1 MTTFDIVVCSILGL
15 SLLSSLSKGFVK
27 EVFSLLSYLGGF
39 LLAIKYQG
47 NFAQVLME
55 NISSKPIA
63 KVIAFV
69 TIYVLAYTIISLMG
83 KVIRGMLVSGTK
95 LSMFDR
101 LMGGIVGFGRGM
113 VIVIAVMFPL
123 QFFPEIMRTV
133 TKGSETIPYLVK
145 ALTFVNQN
153 IGNFKFQN
161 PLTDFNIDEAN
172 HQLDETLEKLKELK
186 AVNNMVDQLEEFK
199 DKLPNISEKF
209 VSDDKQMEEY
219 SKDDLQKLND
229 ILKSVEKK

>member
-15 SLLSSLSKGFVK
+15 SLLSSLFKGFVK

-47 NFAQVLME
+47 DFAQVLME

-69 TIYVLAYTIISLMG
+69 TIYVLAYIIISLMG

-101 LMGGIVGFGRGM
+101 LMGAIVGFGRGM
-113 VIVIAVMFPL
+113 VIVIALTFPL

-161 PLTDFNIDEAN
+161 PLKDFNIDEAK
-172 HQLDETLEKLKELK
+172 EKLKELK

>member
-15 SLLSSLSKGFVK
+15 SLLSSLFKGFVK

-69 TIYVLAYTIISLMG
+69 TIYVLTYIIISLMG

-101 LMGGIVGFGRGM
+101 LMGAIVGFGRGM
-113 VIVIAVMFPL
+113 VIVIALTFPL

-161 PLTDFNIDEAN
+161 PLNDFNIDEAK
-172 HQLDETLEKLKELK
+172 EKLKELK

>member
-15 SLLSSLSKGFVK
+15 SLLSSLFKGFVK

-47 NFAQVLME
+47 DFAQVLME
-55 NISSKPIA
+55 NISSKPIS

-69 TIYVLAYTIISLMG
+69 TIYVLAYIIISLIG

-113 VIVIAVMFPL
+113 VIVIAVTFPL

-161 PLTDFNIDEAN
+161 PLKDFNIDEAK
-172 HQLDETLEKLKELK
+172 EKLKELK

-199 DKLPNISEKF
+199 DNLPNISENF
-209 VSDDKQMEEY
+209 VSDDKHMEEY

-229 ILKSVEKK
+229 ILKSIEKK

>member
-15 SLLSSLSKGFVK
+15 SLLSSLFKGFVK

-69 TIYVLAYTIISLMG
+69 TIYVLTYIIISLMG

-101 LMGGIVGFGRGM
+101 LMGAIVGFGRGM
-113 VIVIAVMFPL
+113 VIVIALTFPL

-161 PLTDFNIDEAN
+161 PLKDFNIDEAK
-172 HQLDETLEKLKELK
+172 EKLKELK

-209 VSDDKQMEEY
+209 VSDDKEMEEY

>member
-15 SLLSSLSKGFVK
+15 SLLSSLFKGFVK

-69 TIYVLAYTIISLMG
+69 TIYVLTYIIISLMG

-113 VIVIAVMFPL
+113 VIVIAVTFPL

-161 PLTDFNIDEAN
+161 PLTDFNIDEAK
-172 HQLDETLEKLKELK
+172 EKLKELK

-199 DKLPNISEKF
+199 DNLPNISEKF
-209 VSDDKQMEEY
+209 VSDDKHMEEY

>member
-15 SLLSSLSKGFVK
+15 SLLSSLFKGFVK

-69 TIYVLAYTIISLMG
+69 IIYVLTYIIISLMG

-101 LMGGIVGFGRGM
+101 LMGAIVGFGRGM
-113 VIVIAVMFPL
+113 VIVIALTFPL

-161 PLTDFNIDEAN
+161 PLNDFNIDEAK
-172 HQLDETLEKLKELK
+172 EKLKELK

-199 DKLPNISEKF
+199 DNLPSMSDNFISE
-209 VSDDKQMEEY
+209 DKELEEY

>member
-15 SLLSSLSKGFVK
+15 SLLSSLFKGFVK

-47 NFAQVLME
+47 DFAQVLME
-55 NISSKPIA
+55 NISSKPIS

-69 TIYVLAYTIISLMG
+69 TIYVLAYIIISLMG

-113 VIVIAVMFPL
+113 VIVIAVTFPL
-123 QFFPEIMRTV
+123 QFFPETMRKV
-133 TKGSETIPYLVK
+133 TKDSQTIPYLVK

-161 PLTDFNIDEAN
+161 PLTNFNIDEAK
-172 HQLDETLEKLKELK
+172 EKLKELK
-186 AVNNMVDQLEEFK
+186 AVNKMVDQLEEFK
-199 DKLPNISEKF
+199 DNLPSMSENSISEEKYL
-209 VSDDKQMEEY
+209 DEY

>member
-15 SLLSSLSKGFVK
+15 SLLSSLFKGFVK

-69 TIYVLAYTIISLMG
+69 IIYVLAYTIISLMG
-83 KVIRGMLVSGTK
+83 KVIKGMLVSGTK

-101 LMGGIVGFGRGM
+101 LMGAIVGFGRGM
-113 VIVIAVMFPL
+113 VIVIALTFPL

-161 PLTDFNIDEAN
+161 PLNDFNIDEAK
-172 HQLDETLEKLKELK
+172 EKLKELK

-209 VSDDKQMEEY
+209 VSDDKEMEEY

>member
-15 SLLSSLSKGFVK
+15 SLLSSLFKGFVK

-47 NFAQVLME
+47 DFAQVLME
-55 NISSKPIA
+55 NISSKPIS

-69 TIYVLAYTIISLMG
+69 TIYVLAYIIISLMG

-113 VIVIAVMFPL
+113 VIVIAVTFPL
-123 QFFPEIMRTV
+123 QFFPETMRKV
-133 TKGSETIPYLVK
+133 TKDSQTIPYLVK

-161 PLTDFNIDEAN
+161 PLTDFNIDEAK
-172 HQLDETLEKLKELK
+172 EKLKELK
-186 AVNNMVDQLEEFK
+186 AVNKMVDQLEEFK
-199 DKLPNISEKF
+199 DNLPSMSENSISEEKYL
-209 VSDDKQMEEY
+209 DEY

>member
-15 SLLSSLSKGFVK
+15 SLLSSLFKGFVK

-47 NFAQVLME
+47 DFAQVLME

-69 TIYVLAYTIISLMG
+69 TIYVLAYIIISLIG

-113 VIVIAVMFPL
+113 VIIIAVTFPL
-123 QFFPEIMRTV
+123 QFFPEIMRKV
-133 TKGSETIPYLVK
+133 TKDSETIPYLVK

-161 PLTDFNIDEAN
+161 PLTDFNIDEAK
-172 HQLDETLEKLKELK
+172 EKLKELK
-186 AVNNMVDQLEEFK
+186 AVNKMVDQLEEFK
-199 DKLPNISEKF
+199 DNLPSMSENSISEEKYL
-209 VSDDKQMEEY
+209 DEY

>member
-15 SLLSSLSKGFVK
+15 SLLSSLFKGFVK

-47 NFAQVLME
+47 DFAQVLME

-69 TIYVLAYTIISLMG
+69 TIYVLAYIIISLMG

-113 VIVIAVMFPL
+113 VIVIAVTFPL

-161 PLTDFNIDEAN
+161 PLTNFNIDEAK
-172 HQLDETLEKLKELK
+172 EKLKELK
-186 AVNNMVDQLEEFK
+186 AVNKMVDQLEEFK
-199 DKLPNISEKF
+199 DNLPSMSENSISEEKYL
-209 VSDDKQMEEY
+209 DEY

>member
-15 SLLSSLSKGFVK
+15 SLLSSLFKGFVK

-69 TIYVLAYTIISLMG
+69 IIYVLAYTIISLMG
-83 KVIRGMLVSGTK
+83 KVIKGMLVSGTK

-101 LMGGIVGFGRGM
+101 LMGAIVGFGRGM
-113 VIVIAVMFPL
+113 VIVIALTFPL

-161 PLTDFNIDEAN
+161 PLKDFNIDEAK
-172 HQLDETLEKLKELK
+172 EKLKELK

-209 VSDDKQMEEY
+209 VSDDKEMEEY

>member
-15 SLLSSLSKGFVK
+15 SLLSSLFKGFVK

-113 VIVIAVMFPL
+113 VIVIAVTFPL
-123 QFFPEIMRTV
+123 QFFPEIMRKV
-133 TKGSETIPYLVK
+133 TKDSETIPYLVK

-161 PLTDFNIDEAN
+161 PLNDFNIDEAK
-172 HQLDETLEKLKELK
+172 EKLKELK
-186 AVNNMVDQLEEFK
+186 AVNKMVDQLEEFK
-199 DKLPNISEKF
+199 DNLPSMSENSISEEKYL
-209 VSDDKQMEEY
+209 DEY

>member
-1 MTTFDIVVCSILGL
+1 MTTFDIVVCSILGF
-15 SLLSSLSKGFVK
+15 SLLSSLFKGFVK

-69 TIYVLAYTIISLMG
+69 TIYVLTYIIISLMG

-113 VIVIAVMFPL
+113 VIVIALTFPL

-161 PLTDFNIDEAN
+161 PLTDFNIDEAK
-172 HQLDETLEKLKELK
+172 EKLKELK

>member
-15 SLLSSLSKGFVK
+15 SLLSSLFKGFVK

-47 NFAQVLME
+47 DFAQVLME
-55 NISSKPIA
+55 NISSKPIS

-69 TIYVLAYTIISLMG
+69 TIYVLAYIIISLIG
-83 KVIRGMLVSGTK
+83 KVIRGMVVSGTK

-113 VIVIAVMFPL
+113 VIVIAVTFPL
-123 QFFPEIMRTV
+123 QFFPETMRKV
-133 TKGSETIPYLVK
+133 TKDSGTIPYLVK

-161 PLTDFNIDEAN
+161 PLTDFNIDEAK
-172 HQLDETLEKLKELK
+172 EKLKELK
-186 AVNNMVDQLEEFK
+186 AVNKMVDQLEEFK
-199 DKLPNISEKF
+199 DNLPSMSENSISEEKYL
-209 VSDDKQMEEY
+209 DEY

>member
-15 SLLSSLSKGFVK
+15 SLLSSLFKGFVK

-47 NFAQVLME
+47 DFAQVLME
-55 NISSKPIA
+55 NISSKPIS

-69 TIYVLAYTIISLMG
+69 TIYVLAYIIISLMG

-113 VIVIAVMFPL
+113 VIVIALTFPL

-161 PLTDFNIDEAN
+161 PLNDFNIDEAK
-172 HQLDETLEKLKELK
+172 EKLKELK

-199 DKLPNISEKF
+199 DNLPNISEKF
-209 VSDDKQMEEY
+209 VSDDKHMEEY

>member
-15 SLLSSLSKGFVK
+15 SLLSSLFKGFVK

-47 NFAQVLME
+47 DFARVLME

-69 TIYVLAYTIISLMG
+69 TIYVLAYIIISLIG

-113 VIVIAVMFPL
+113 VIVIAVTFPL
-123 QFFPEIMRTV
+123 QFFPETMRKV
-133 TKGSETIPYLVK
+133 TKDSQTIPYLVK

-161 PLTDFNIDEAN
+161 PLTDFNIDEAK
-172 HQLDETLEKLKELK
+172 EKLKELK
-186 AVNNMVDQLEEFK
+186 AVNKMVDQLEEFK
-199 DKLPNISEKF
+199 DNLPSMSENSISEEKYL
-209 VSDDKQMEEY
+209 DEY

>member
-15 SLLSSLSKGFVK
+15 SLLSSLFKGFVK

-69 TIYVLAYTIISLMG
+69 TIYVLTYIIISLMG

-113 VIVIAVMFPL
+113 VIVIAVTFPL
-123 QFFPEIMRTV
+123 QFFPEIMRKV
-133 TKGSETIPYLVK
+133 TKDSETIPYLVK

-153 IGNFKFQN
+153 IGNFKFPN
-161 PLTDFNIDEAN
+161 PLTDFNIDEAK
-172 HQLDETLEKLKELK
+172 EKLKELK

-209 VSDDKQMEEY
+209 VSDDKEMEEY

>member
-15 SLLSSLSKGFVK
+15 SLLSSLFKGFVK

-47 NFAQVLME
+47 DFAQVLME
-55 NISSKPIA
+55 NISSKPIS

-69 TIYVLAYTIISLMG
+69 TIYVLAYIIISLIG

-113 VIVIAVMFPL
+113 VIVIAVTFPL
-123 QFFPEIMRTV
+123 QFFPEIMRKV
-133 TKGSETIPYLVK
+133 TKDSETIPYLVK

-161 PLTDFNIDEAN
+161 PLTDFNIDEAK
-172 HQLDETLEKLKELK
+172 EKLKELK
-186 AVNNMVDQLEEFK
+186 AVNKMVDQLEEFK
-199 DKLPNISEKF
+199 DNLPSMSENSISEEKYL
-209 VSDDKQMEEY
+209 DEY

>member
-15 SLLSSLSKGFVK
+15 SLLSSLFKGFVK

-69 TIYVLAYTIISLMG
+69 TIYVLTYIIIFLMG

-101 LMGGIVGFGRGM
+101 LMGVVVGFGRGM
-113 VIVIAVMFPL
+113 VIVIALTFPL

-133 TKGSETIPYLVK
+133 TKDSETIPYLVK

-161 PLTDFNIDEAN
+161 PLNDFNIDEAK
-172 HQLDETLEKLKELK
+172 EKLKELK

-199 DKLPNISEKF
+199 DNLPNISENF
-209 VSDDKQMEEY
+209 VSDDKHMEEY

>member
-15 SLLSSLSKGFVK
+15 SLLSSLFKGFVK

-47 NFAQVLME
+47 DFAQVLME

-63 KVIAFV
+63 KVISFV

-83 KVIRGMLVSGTK
+83 KVIKGMLVSGTK

-113 VIVIAVMFPL
+113 VIVIAVTFPL
-123 QFFPEIMRTV
+123 QFFPEIMRKV
-133 TKGSETIPYLVK
+133 TKDSETIPYLVK

-161 PLTDFNIDEAN
+161 PLTNFNIDEAK
-172 HQLDETLEKLKELK
+172 EKLKELK
-186 AVNNMVDQLEEFK
+186 AVNKMVDQLEEFK
-199 DKLPNISEKF
+199 DNLPSMSENSISEEKYL
-209 VSDDKQMEEY
+209 DEY

>member
-1 MTTFDIVVCSILGL
+1 MTSFDIVVCSILGL
-15 SLLSSLSKGFVK
+15 SLLSSLFKGFVK

-47 NFAQVLME
+47 DFAQVLME
-55 NISSKPIA
+55 NISSKPIS

-69 TIYVLAYTIISLMG
+69 TIYVLAYIIISLIG

-113 VIVIAVMFPL
+113 VIVIAVTFPL
-123 QFFPEIMRTV
+123 QFFPETMRKV
-133 TKGSETIPYLVK
+133 TKDSQTIPYLVK

-161 PLTDFNIDEAN
+161 PLTDFNIDEAK
-172 HQLDETLEKLKELK
+172 EKLKELK
-186 AVNNMVDQLEEFK
+186 AVNKMVDQLEEFK
-199 DKLPNISEKF
+199 DNLPSMSDNFISE
-209 VSDDKQMEEY
+209 DKSLEEY

-229 ILKSVEKK
+229 ILKSVEMK

>member
-15 SLLSSLSKGFVK
+15 SLLSSLFKGFVK

-69 TIYVLAYTIISLMG
+69 TIYVLTYIIISLMG

-101 LMGGIVGFGRGM
+101 LMGGIVGFSRGM
-113 VIVIAVMFPL
+113 VIVIALTFPL
-123 QFFPEIMRTV
+123 QFFPDTMRTV

-161 PLTDFNIDEAN
+161 PLKDFNIDEAK
-172 HQLDETLEKLKELK
+172 EKLKELK

-209 VSDDKQMEEY
+209 VSDDKEMEEY

-229 ILKSVEKK
+229 ILKSINKK

>member
-15 SLLSSLSKGFVK
+15 SLLSSLFKGFVK

-47 NFAQVLME
+47 DFAQVLME

-69 TIYVLAYTIISLMG
+69 IIYVLAYTIISLMG
-83 KVIRGMLVSGTK
+83 KVIKGMLVSGTK

-101 LMGGIVGFGRGM
+101 LMGAIVGFGRGM
-113 VIVIAVMFPL
+113 VIVIALTFPL

-161 PLTDFNIDEAN
+161 PLNDFNIDEAK
-172 HQLDETLEKLKELK
+172 EKLKELK

-199 DKLPNISEKF
+199 DKLPNISENF
-209 VSDDKQMEEY
+209 VSPDKHMEEY

>member
-15 SLLSSLSKGFVK
+15 SLLSSLFKGFVK

-47 NFAQVLME
+47 DFAQVLME
-55 NISSKPIA
+55 AISSKPIA

-113 VIVIAVMFPL
+113 VIVIAVTFPL
-123 QFFPEIMRTV
+123 QFFPEIMRKV
-133 TKGSETIPYLVK
+133 TKDSETIPYLVK

-161 PLTDFNIDEAN
+161 PLTDFNIDEAK
-172 HQLDETLEKLKELK
+172 EKLKELK
-186 AVNNMVDQLEEFK
+186 AVNKMVDQLEEFK
-199 DKLPNISEKF
+199 DNLPSMSDNFISE
-209 VSDDKQMEEY
+209 DKELEEY

>member
-15 SLLSSLSKGFVK
+15 SLLSSLFKGFVK

-69 TIYVLAYTIISLMG
+69 IIYVLTYIIISLMG

-101 LMGGIVGFGRGM
+101 LMGAIVGIGRGI
-113 VIVIAVMFPL
+113 VIVIALTFPL

-133 TKGSETIPYLVK
+133 TKDSETIPYLIK

-161 PLTDFNIDEAN
+161 PLNDFNIDEAK
-172 HQLDETLEKLKELK
+172 EKLKELK

-199 DKLPNISEKF
+199 DKLPNISENF
-209 VSDDKQMEEY
+209 VSDDKEMEEY

>member
-15 SLLSSLSKGFVK
+15 SLLSSLFKGFVK

-47 NFAQVLME
+47 DFAQVLME

-69 TIYVLAYTIISLMG
+69 TIYVLAYIIISLIG

-123 QFFPEIMRTV
+123 QFFPETMRKV
-133 TKGSETIPYLVK
+133 TKDSQTIPYLVK

-161 PLTDFNIDEAN
+161 PLTDFNIDKAK
-172 HQLDETLEKLKELK
+172 EKLKELK
-186 AVNNMVDQLEEFK
+186 AVNKMVDQLEEFK
-199 DKLPNISEKF
+199 DNLPSMSENSISEEKYL
-209 VSDDKQMEEY
+209 DEY

>member
-15 SLLSSLSKGFVK
+15 SLLSSLFKGFVK

-69 TIYVLAYTIISLMG
+69 IIYVLTYIIISLMG

-101 LMGGIVGFGRGM
+101 LMGAIVGFGRGM
-113 VIVIAVMFPL
+113 VIVIALTFPL
-123 QFFPEIMRTV
+123 QFFPEIMKTV

-161 PLTDFNIDEAN
+161 SLNGFNIDEAK
-172 HQLDETLEKLKELK
+172 EKLKELN
-186 AVNNMVDQLEEFK
+186 AVNDMVDQLEKFK
-199 DKLPNISEKF
+199 DQLPNISEKF
-209 VSDDKQMEEY
+209 ASDDKSMEEY

-229 ILKSVEKK
+229 ILKSVEKKK

>member
-15 SLLSSLSKGFVK
+15 SLLSSLFKGFVK

-69 TIYVLAYTIISLMG
+69 TIYVLTYIIISLMG

-113 VIVIAVMFPL
+113 VIVIAVTFPL
-123 QFFPEIMRTV
+123 QFFPEIMRKV
-133 TKGSETIPYLVK
+133 TKDSETIPYLVK

-161 PLTDFNIDEAN
+161 PLTDFNIDKAK
-172 HQLDETLEKLKELK
+172 EKLKELK
-186 AVNNMVDQLEEFK
+186 AVNKMVDQLEEFK
-199 DKLPNISEKF
+199 DNLPSMSDNFISK
-209 VSDDKQMEEY
+209 DKELEEY

>member
-15 SLLSSLSKGFVK
+15 SLLSSLFKGFVK

-69 TIYVLAYTIISLMG
+69 TIYVLTYIIISLMG

-101 LMGGIVGFGRGM
+101 LMGAIVGFGRGM
-113 VIVIAVMFPL
+113 VIVIALTFPL

-161 PLTDFNIDEAN
+161 PLNDFNIDEAK
-172 HQLDETLEKLKELK
+172 EKLKELK

-209 VSDDKQMEEY
+209 VSDDKHMEEY

>member
-1 MTTFDIVVCSILGL
+1 MTIFDIVVCSILGL
-15 SLLSSLSKGFVK
+15 SLLSSLFKGFVK

-47 NFAQVLME
+47 DFAQVLME

-69 TIYVLAYTIISLMG
+69 TIYVLTSIIISLMG
-83 KVIRGMLVSGTK
+83 KVIRSMLVPGTK
-95 LSMFDR
+95 LSIFDR

-113 VIVIAVMFPL
+113 VIVIAVTFPL
-123 QFFPEIMRTV
+123 QFFPEIMRKV
-133 TKGSETIPYLVK
+133 TKDSETIPYLVK

-161 PLTDFNIDEAN
+161 PLTDFNIDEAK
-172 HQLDETLEKLKELK
+172 EKLKELK

-209 VSDDKQMEEY
+209 VSDDKHMEEY

>member
-15 SLLSSLSKGFVK
+15 SLLSSLFKGFVK

-47 NFAQVLME
+47 DFAQVLME
-55 NISSKPIA
+55 NIPSKPIS

-69 TIYVLAYTIISLMG
+69 TIYVLAYIIISLMG

-113 VIVIAVMFPL
+113 VIVIAVTFPL
-123 QFFPEIMRTV
+123 QFFPETMRKV
-133 TKGSETIPYLVK
+133 TKDSQTIPYLVK

-161 PLTDFNIDEAN
+161 PLTDFNIDKAK
-172 HQLDETLEKLKELK
+172 EKLKELK
-186 AVNNMVDQLEEFK
+186 AVNKMVDQLEEFK
-199 DKLPNISEKF
+199 DNLPSMSENSISEEKYL
-209 VSDDKQMEEY
+209 DEY